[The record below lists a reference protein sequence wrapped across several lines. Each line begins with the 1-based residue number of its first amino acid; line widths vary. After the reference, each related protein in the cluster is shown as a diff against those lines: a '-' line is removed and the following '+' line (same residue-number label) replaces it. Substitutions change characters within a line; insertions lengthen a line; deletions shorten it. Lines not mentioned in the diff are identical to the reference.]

1 MDGGGLMA
9 YTYLKTEVKA
19 ISMAEL
25 EALQNAYVEAEKN
38 NQAWIMQAMQK
49 VFDDIDLGVVRV
61 FERS

>member
-1 MDGGGLMA
+1 MA
-9 YTYLKTEVKA
+9 YTYLKADVKA

-49 VFDDIDLGVVRV
+49 VFNDIDLGTVHVM
-61 FERS
+61 EEY

>member
-1 MDGGGLMA
+1 MA

>member
-19 ISMAEL
+19 ISMVEL

-49 VFDDIDLGVVRV
+49 VFDDIDLGVVRI
-61 FERS
+61 FD

>member
-1 MDGGGLMA
+1 MA

-19 ISMAEL
+19 ISMVEL

-49 VFDDIDLGVVRV
+49 VFDDIDLGVVRI
-61 FERS
+61 FD

>member
-1 MDGGGLMA
+1 MA

-19 ISMAEL
+19 ISMVEL
-25 EALQNAYVEAEKN
+25 EALQNAYAEAEKN

-61 FERS
+61 FERYS

>member
-9 YTYLKTEVKA
+9 YTYLKTEVKT

-25 EALQNAYVEAEKN
+25 EALQNAYAEAEKN

-49 VFDDIDLGVVRV
+49 VFDDIDLGVVRI
-61 FERS
+61 FD

>member
-1 MDGGGLMA
+1 MA
-9 YTYLKTEVKA
+9 YTYLKADVKA

-49 VFDDIDLGVVRV
+49 VFNDIDLGIVHVM
-61 FERS
+61 ESI

>member
-25 EALQNAYVEAEKN
+25 EALQNAYAEAEKK
-38 NQAWIMQAMQK
+38 I
-49 VFDDIDLGVVRV
+49 IRLGLCKLCK
-61 FERS
+61 RSSTILTLA

>member
-25 EALQNAYVEAEKN
+25 EALQNAYVKAEKN

-61 FERS
+61 FD

>member
-1 MDGGGLMA
+1 MA
-9 YTYLKTEVKA
+9 YTYLKAEVKA
-19 ISMAEL
+19 ISMVEL
-25 EALQNAYVEAEKN
+25 EALQNAYAEAEKN

>member
-1 MDGGGLMA
+1 MA

-61 FERS
+61 FD

>member
-1 MDGGGLMA
+1 MT

-25 EALQNAYVEAEKN
+25 EALQNAYLEAEKN

-61 FERS
+61 FD

>member
-1 MDGGGLMA
+1 MDGGGLMT

-25 EALQNAYVEAEKN
+25 EALQNAYLEAEKN

-61 FERS
+61 FD

>member
-1 MDGGGLMA
+1 MA
-9 YTYLKTEVKA
+9 YTYLKAEVKA

>member
-49 VFDDIDLGVVRV
+49 VFDDIDLGVVRI
-61 FERS
+61 FD